1 MDGLHDTIDNS
12 FIMMHN
18 IVTLSETQMRIP
30 DLGAI
35 SIKGEGTPGNTAVC
49 PPVQKVHAG
58 DRGWTLGFP
67 LFTAYIRV
75 LCGLGL
81 FL

>member
-1 MDGLHDTIDNS
+1 
-12 FIMMHN
+12 MMHN

-49 PPVQKVHAG
+49 PPALKVHAG
-58 DRGWTLGFP
+58 DREWTLEFP